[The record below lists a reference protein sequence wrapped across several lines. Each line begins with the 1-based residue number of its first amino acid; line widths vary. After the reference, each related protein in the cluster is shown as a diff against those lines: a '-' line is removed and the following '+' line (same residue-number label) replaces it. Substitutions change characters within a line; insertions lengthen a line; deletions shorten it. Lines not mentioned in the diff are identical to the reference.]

1 MRRLFVPL
9 WLLLAPSMLWAQAQS
24 SAPQA
29 AERVDLAVI
38 EKIKDEGLNR
48 SQLMRIASY
57 LTDVIGPRLTGSPQ
71 MRLANEWTRDQLA
84 QWGLEARLEPWGEF
98 GRGWSME
105 RFSAHV
111 ISPQYFPLIAYPRAW
126 TPGFRRN
133 PVVGEVVYLDANT
146 EEELARYKGQLKGKF
161 VLIRPPFEVRA
172 WFDPPGRRFTDTEL
186 LEMANGVRR
195 QPAAQMA
202 NLSPEQRRALE
213 AAMEGRELTP
223 EQRRIVEQLR
233 AGGGAFL
240 RRKIE
245 FAQAEGALAVLDHG
259 TKGDGGTVFVQ
270 GGGSRNPSDPETIP
284 QIVLAIEHYG
294 RIYRMLQQGVP
305 VKIEMEYRAR
315 FHTEDLTAYNTIAEI
330 PGTDP
335 ALKDEVVMLGAHLDS
350 WHTGT
355 GATDNASGSA
365 VMMEVM
371 RILKAIGVQPR
382 RTIRLALWTGEEQ
395 GLLGSRA
402 YVSRHFARRT
412 EDGRL
417 EVTPAY
423 EKFSVYFNLDN
434 GTGRIR
440 GVYLQ
445 GNEAAAPIFRE
456 WLRPFHDMG
465 AATLTLNSTGGTDHL
480 AFDAVGLP
488 GFQFIQD
495 PIEYS
500 PRTHHSNMDTFERL
514 QAEDL
519 KQAAVIIASFVYHA
533 AMRDEKIPRK
543 PFGLPLVRTAS
554 ND

>member
-1 MRRLFVPL
+1 MRRRLFL
-9 WLLLAPSMLWAQAQS
+9 FIALLLGPIFLLRAQPTPAS
-24 SAPQA
+24 A
-29 AERVDLAVI
+29 AEAVDTAVI
-38 EKIKDEGLNR
+38 EKIKQEGLER
-48 SQLMRIASY
+48 SQVMQIASY

-71 MRLANEWTRDQLA
+71 MRLALEWTRDKLA
-84 QWGLEARLEPWGEF
+84 SWGLEARLEPWGEF
-98 GRGWSME
+98 GRGWSLE

-111 ISPQYFPLIAYPRAW
+111 VSPQYFPLIAYPRAW
-126 TPGFRRN
+126 TPGFRKN
-133 PVVGEVVYLDANT
+133 PVSGEVIYLDADT
-146 EEELARYKGQLKGKF
+146 EEELARYQGKLKGKF

-172 WFDPPGRRFTDTEL
+172 WFDPPGRRLTDSEL
-186 LEMANGVRR
+186 LELANGVRR
-195 QPAAQMA
+195 QTGVPA
-202 NLSPEQRRALE
+202 NLTPEQRQALQ

-223 EQRRIVEQLR
+223 EQRRILERLR
-233 AGGGAFL
+233 RGGNAFL
-240 RRKIE
+240 RRKID
-245 FAQAEGALAVLDHG
+245 FARAEGALAVLDHG
-259 TKGDGGTVFVQ
+259 NKGDGGTVFVQ

-305 VKIEMEYRAR
+305 VRIEMEYRAR
-315 FHTEDLTAYNTIAEI
+315 FHDEDRMGYNTIAEI

-335 ALKDEVVMLGAHLDS
+335 ELKDELVMLGAHLDS
-350 WHTGT
+350 WHAGS
-355 GATDNASGSA
+355 GATDNAAGSA
-365 VMMEVM
+365 VMMEAV

-382 RTIRLALWTGEEQ
+382 RTIRIALWTGEEQ

-417 EVTPAY
+417 EVTPEY

-445 GNEAAAPIFRE
+445 GNEAVAPIFRE

-514 QAEDL
+514 QEEDL
-519 KQAAVIIASFVYHA
+519 KQAAVIVASFVYQA
-533 AMRDEKIPRK
+533 AMRDAKIPRK
-543 PFGLPLVRTAS
+543 PISLPLVRTAA
-554 ND
+554 N